1 MEEWTIGE
9 VARRAG
15 LRTSAV
21 RYYESVGI
29 LPAPRRINGR
39 RRYDPAILQHLAVIQ
54 VAQQAG
60 FTMAEI
66 GLLLHGF
73 TGDVPPSARWRTLA
87 QAKLTEVETL
97 IQRAQAMK
105 RLLEEG
111 LDCGCLDFNECVM
124 VAGAG
129 CVRDDPPAVR
139 SAVAGTGAGT
149 GARRSFSPP
158 RSGPR

>member
-15 LRTSAV
+15 LRPSAV
-21 RYYESVGI
+21 RYYESVGL
-29 LPAPRRINGR
+29 LPPPRRINGR
-39 RRYDPAILQHLAVIQ
+39 RHYDATVLQHLAVIG

-66 GLLLHGF
+66 GILLHGF
-73 TGDVPPSARWRTLA
+73 AADVPPSARWRTLA
-87 QAKLTEVETL
+87 QQKLPEVDQL

-111 LDCGCLDFNECVM
+111 LDCGCLDFSECVI
-124 VAGAG
+124 
-129 CVRDDPPAVR
+129 
-139 SAVAGTGAGT
+139 VAGTGCVETGPATEEGRSAGKSQ
-149 GARRSFSPP
+149 GADRQV
-158 RSGPR
+158 SGAASRA

>member
-1 MEEWTIGE
+1 MAEEWTIGE

-15 LRTSAV
+15 LRASAV
-21 RYYESVGI
+21 RYYESTGI

-39 RRYDPAILQHLAVIQ
+39 RRYDATVLQHLAVIQ

-66 GLLLHGF
+66 SILLHGF
-73 TGDVPPSARWRTLA
+73 AADVPPSARWRTLA
-87 QAKLTEVETL
+87 QQKLPEVEAL
-97 IQRAQAMK
+97 ITRAVAMK

-111 LDCGCLDFNECVM
+111 LDCGCLDFSDCVM

-129 CVRDDPPAVR
+129 CVQGDSAAEKSSPPAGV
-139 SAVAGTGAGT
+139 
-149 GARRSFSPP
+149 P
-158 RSGPR
+158 R

>member
-1 MEEWTIGE
+1 LEDWTIGE
-9 VARRAG
+9 VAQQAG
-15 LRTSAV
+15 LRPSAV

-29 LPAPRRINGR
+29 LPAPRRVNGR
-39 RRYDPAILQHLAVIQ
+39 RRYDATVLQHLAVIQ

-66 GLLLHGF
+66 GVLLHGF
-73 TGDVPPSARWRTLA
+73 AAEVPPSARWRTLA
-87 QAKLTEVETL
+87 QQKLPEVDSL

-111 LDCGCLDFNECVM
+111 LDCGCLNFEECVI

-129 CVRDDPPAVR
+129 CVQPSADAGDPL
-139 SAVAGTGAGT
+139 
-149 GARRSFSPP
+149 PP
-158 RSGPR
+158 P